1 MKKKSAIFILALI
14 TSAITNA
21 QDKGYIGFSLGPA
34 FAIGN
39 YGSSDPTNENAGLA
53 KTGATV
59 EISGGYNITPRFGV
73 CATIVGQA
81 NPLNTDAIKNDFDQR
96 FDVQS
101 AVKDGFWTSAG
112 ALAGVFSSI
121 PISDAFSFE
130 ARTQVGALHSASP
143 ELYII
148 YIDFIKSIQIQQKS
162 VSATAMAIAAGAGFT
177 YRAGTRLCFM
187 ANVDYLRT
195 RPEYKDVQ
203 SSNNRFGLTVTTRS
217 FSPTIETLNL
227 RLGIGFRL

>member
-1 MKKKSAIFILALI
+1 MKKYSAILI
-14 TSAITNA
+14 ITLFTSAISHA
-21 QDKGYIGFSLGPA
+21 QNKGYIGFSLGPA

-39 YGSSDPTNENAGLA
+39 FGSADPTNENAGLA

-59 EISGGYNITPRFGV
+59 EFSGGYNITPRFGF

-81 NPLNTDAIKNDFDQR
+81 NPLNTDAIKKDFDQR
-96 FDVQS
+96 YDVQS
-101 AVKDGFWTSAG
+101 AVKDGFWSSAG

-121 PISDAFSFE
+121 PLNDAFSFE
-130 ARTQVGALHSASP
+130 VRTQVGALHSASP

-148 YIDFIKSIQIQQKS
+148 YIDFIRSVQIQQKS
-162 VSATAMAIAAGAGFT
+162 VTATALAITAGAGFT

-203 SSNNRFGLTVTTRS
+203 SSNNISGLTVTTRS